1 MSDPNTYIN
10 AYIDHAMGMIH
21 ENINTIL
28 QLKTNLKVATDLVKQ
43 KDEVIAT
50 FDNQIKNAENSSNEL
65 NKSKE
70 EYSKLEQE
78 CIALRNKAS
87 NFDSLANQ
95 FSQLKHELTK
105 KIQECNDLKV
115 RVEELSKPQVN
126 TINNKATK
134 NTKKTRVDTEK
145 LEDNDDF

>member
-21 ENINTIL
+21 EHINTIL
-28 QLKTNLKVATDLVKQ
+28 QLKTNLKVATDLIRQ
-43 KDEVIAT
+43 KDEIIAT
-50 FDNQIKNAENSSNEL
+50 FENQMKNLDNSNNEL

-70 EYSKLEQE
+70 EYVRLEQE
-78 CIALRNKAS
+78 CNALRNKAS
-87 NFDSLANQ
+87 HFDSLVNQ
-95 FSQLKHELTK
+95 FNGLKDELTK

-115 RVEELSKPQVN
+115 QIEELKKPQVEV
-126 TINNKATK
+126 INNKV
-134 NTKKTRVDTEK
+134 TKKTKVESKK